1 VNSNGNPNLNL
12 RTHVPRPD
20 AKPAKQ
26 LSDGAS
32 GGAAEPAAVLAG
44 LAFPVI
50 VVRDDD
56 AILYVNAAAEQFLG
70 HSATLLEG
78 TSLIDLLPADNPIV
92 SLMRQFRS
100 TGAGI
105 LEHDVTITMPRHGPL
120 AVTIQV
126 TPYSESSRVAVL
138 ALQEQS
144 LARRL
149 DRQLN
154 HRDAARS
161 VGALAALLAH
171 EIKNPLSGIRGA
183 AQLIEQSA
191 GVDERSLTRLICAE
205 TDRIVAL
212 IDRMSVFS
220 DPRPLERESV
230 NIHEVLER
238 VRRLAE
244 AGFGRHVR
252 FMEIY
257 DPSLPA
263 VFGNKD
269 QLIQVFLN
277 LIKNAA
283 EAVQAP
289 GGEIV
294 LRTTFQHGVR
304 LAVPGGSRRV
314 LVPLEVSVHDNGPG
328 IPPDVAAH
336 IFEPFITTKPKGT
349 GLGLPL
355 VAKLVADHGGTID
368 FETGPFGTVF
378 RVRLPLVDRQLYRNR
393 GGVGS

>member
-1 VNSNGNPNLNL
+1 VDSTGNLDLNNRML
-12 RTHVPRPD
+12 LPRPD
-20 AKPAKQ
+20 SKAAKHPPVAA
-26 LSDGAS
+26 GA
-32 GGAAEPAAVLAG
+32 AAEPGAILAG

-56 AILYVNAAAEQFLG
+56 VILYVNAAAEQFFG

-78 TSLIDLLPADNPIV
+78 TRLTDLLPADNPIV
-92 SLMRQFRS
+92 SLMQQFRS

-105 LEHDVTITMPRHGPL
+105 LEHDVTVTMPRRGPL

-126 TPYSESSRVAVL
+126 TPYGESSRVAVL

-191 GVDERSLTRLICAE
+191 GIDERSLTRLICAE

-212 IDRMSVFS
+212 IDRMSVFT
-220 DPRPLERESV
+220 DPRPFERESV

-244 AGFGRHVR
+244 AGFGRHLR
-252 FMEIY
+252 FVEVY
-257 DPSLPA
+257 DPSLPP

-283 EAVQAP
+283 EAVQTS
-289 GGEIV
+289 GGEVV

-304 LAVPGGSRRV
+304 LTVPGGSRRV

-328 IPPDVAAH
+328 IPHDVAAH
-336 IFEPFITTKPKGT
+336 LFEPFITTKPKGT

-368 FETGPFGTVF
+368 FETGPAGTVF
-378 RVRLPLVDRQLYRNR
+378 RVRLPLVDRQLNRNR
-393 GGVGS
+393 DGVGP

>member
-1 VNSNGNPNLNL
+1 
-12 RTHVPRPD
+12 
-20 AKPAKQ
+20 
-26 LSDGAS
+26 
-32 GGAAEPAAVLAG
+32 
-44 LAFPVI
+44 
-50 VVRDDD
+50 
-56 AILYVNAAAEQFLG
+56 
-70 HSATLLEG
+70 
-78 TSLIDLLPADNPIV
+78 
-92 SLMRQFRS
+92 MRQFRS

-105 LEHDVTITMPRHGPL
+105 LEHDVTVTMPRRGPL

-191 GVDERSLTRLICAE
+191 GFDERSLTRLICAE

-212 IDRMSVFS
+212 IDRMSVFT
-220 DPRPLERESV
+220 DPRPFERESV

-244 AGFGRHVR
+244 TGFGRHLR
-252 FMEIY
+252 FVEVY
-257 DPSLPA
+257 DPSLPP

-283 EAVQAP
+283 EAVQTS

-304 LAVPGGSRRV
+304 LTVPGGSRRV

-328 IPPDVAAH
+328 IPHDVAAH
-336 IFEPFITTKPKGT
+336 LFEPFITTKPKGT

-368 FETGPFGTVF
+368 FETGPAGTVF
-378 RVRLPLVDRQLYRNR
+378 RVRLPLVDRQLNRNR
-393 GGVGS
+393 DGVGP